1 MQDFQYTRILSH
13 GQITDLS
20 QGYKADYPFS
30 IYLRPKEGVEYQDDV
45 LVRCRCMCD
54 MRCPTCPWRWV
65 TGLLRL
71 SWSWLPT
78 RYRWMSTMSTGEPE
92 TLNSKAL
99 WD

>member
-54 MRCPTCPWRWV
+54 KEM
-65 TGLLRL
+65 
-71 SWSWLPT
+71 SDLPVAVGDWT
-78 RYRWMSTMSTGEPE
+78 TAAIVELAPDARPLDEYDVYWGAGNP
-92 TLNSKAL
+92 KF
-99 WD
+99 